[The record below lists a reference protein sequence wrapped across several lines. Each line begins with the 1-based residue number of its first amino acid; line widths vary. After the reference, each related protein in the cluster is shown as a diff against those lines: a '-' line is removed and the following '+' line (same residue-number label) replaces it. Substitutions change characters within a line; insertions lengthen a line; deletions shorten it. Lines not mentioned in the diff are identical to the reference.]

1 MISYLL
7 TVIMIQNVQAA
18 NKASQV
24 FLPVLVLFYPF
35 IDIVFAM
42 ARRFL
47 RGKPVMSADKAHLH
61 HFLMQVG
68 ISHEGCVK
76 LVILFSAGLSIVAI
90 FLIYDL
96 VVYGLILLTLLLV
109 LLAIFFIITGYF
121 EPKLLNRYLQHRPI
135 LKTLNSYKNFTLTK
149 IKYVSSADEMWQIIL
164 DVAKEYKFKGLIWKA
179 GSGEKKMFG
188 DTTEVPT
195 FHKESMFF
203 SGGEVLYKTD
213 NELDEDVRSE
223 IESVVKVIVIALDK
237 RVKSLD
243 N

>member
-1 MISYLL
+1 
-7 TVIMIQNVQAA
+7 
-18 NKASQV
+18 
-24 FLPVLVLFYPF
+24 
-35 IDIVFAM
+35 
-42 ARRFL
+42 
-47 RGKPVMSADKAHLH
+47 
-61 HFLMQVG
+61 
-68 ISHEGCVK
+68 
-76 LVILFSAGLSIVAI
+76 
-90 FLIYDL
+90 
-96 VVYGLILLTLLLV
+96 
-109 LLAIFFIITGYF
+109 
-121 EPKLLNRYLQHRPI
+121 
-135 LKTLNSYKNFTLTK
+135 
-149 IKYVSSADEMWQIIL
+149 MWQIIL